1 MKMKYTTTKF
11 VIEIMKEINE
21 VDKVYYK
28 VVYKV

>member
-11 VIEIMKEINE
+11 VIAIMKEINE